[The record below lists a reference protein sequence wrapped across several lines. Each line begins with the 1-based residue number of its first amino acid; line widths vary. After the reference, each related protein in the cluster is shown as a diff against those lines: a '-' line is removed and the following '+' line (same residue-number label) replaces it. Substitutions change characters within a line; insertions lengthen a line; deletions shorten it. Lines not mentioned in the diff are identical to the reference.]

1 MVRNFCFIL
10 LCLCPAIALPQGASA
25 QEDTAYRLSTEYFEK
40 LIDSSNAYYL
50 QGDYKASLG
59 VNIELLKN
67 ALITNKKDYIY
78 KGYRHLG
85 YDYMALNDSILALES
100 FRKAEKFAKLSR
112 NNTDL
117 ALTYMDLANINS
129 NLYGKSNV
137 ALEYHNKS
145 IKAFERL
152 KDSANL
158 AKAHYNKIVTA
169 LEAKK
174 HNQAFLSLVKIK
186 KLVKHDPDPSFPA
199 TVESLYGQY
208 YLAKKNYEMADIYL
222 SRAMQWAEEGNFTV
236 ELENIYHDYS
246 ESLSG
251 QGRFEEAFAIRKK
264 YEDHFESNLLK
275 MTSAEVEAMSA
286 KFQVNEYRK
295 GIMEAELENKLQAE
309 KVRSK
314 SLLNKILIA
323 TSISVIALLLVL
335 WGAFKRRKQL
345 VLLLKEKNQA
355 YLQAKEQ
362 SEQYATA
369 KSNFFSTVSHE
380 LRTPLYGVIGL
391 STILMENEDLKAHE
405 KDLKSL
411 KFSADYLLAL
421 INDVLQINKI
431 DSNNIEDDQT
441 SFNLK
446 ELLETI
452 VSSFEY
458 MKIQN
463 KNTIKI
469 SVDPTIPN
477 MISGNPLRLSQILM
491 NLIGNAVKFT
501 ENGLIEVSAK
511 TKQSSI
517 SNVEVVFEVSD
528 NGIGIAKD
536 KISTIFDEFSQ
547 AASQEYNYQ
556 GTGLGL
562 PIVKKLLSLSNSDLE
577 VESELGKGSTFRF
590 ILLYEVVNEMDQ
602 VIEEDPATLIDVK
615 ALDGKR
621 ILIVEDNRINQIV
634 TQKILEKEGVACTIA
649 GNGEIAVDKVQKE
662 KFDLVLMDINMP
674 VKDGIQATID
684 IREFNEYLPIVALT
698 AVEIEEMRH
707 KIYQAGMNDIIVKP
721 YDVTQFIQTIL
732 KNLRHR
738 ENKNHLRAI

>member
-1 MVRNFCFIL
+1 MVRNVCFLL
-10 LCLCPAIALPQGASA
+10 LCLCPAIALPQGNFA
-25 QEDTAYRLSTEYFEK
+25 QDKSSNTLSTAYFEK
-40 LIDSSNAYYL
+40 LIDSANTYYIE
-50 QGDYKASLG
+50 GNYKASLG
-59 VNIELLKN
+59 INIELLKN
-67 ALITNKKDYIY
+67 ALLTNKTNYIH

-100 FRKAEKFAKLSR
+100 FNKAEKFAAVSQ
-112 NNTDL
+112 NDAAI

-129 NLYGKSNV
+129 NLYNKTDI

-145 IKAFERL
+145 IKAFEKL
-152 KDSANL
+152 KDSASL
-158 AKAHYNKIVTA
+158 AKAHYNKIITA
-169 LEAKK
+169 LEAEKY
-174 HNQAFLSLVKIK
+174 NLAFLSLIKLK
-186 KLVKHDPDPSFPA
+186 KLAKHDPHPSFPI
-199 TVESLYGQY
+199 TVEALYGEY

-222 SRAMQWAEEGNFTV
+222 KRAMDWAEENNFTV
-236 ELENIYHDYS
+236 ELESIYYGYS
-246 ESLSG
+246 ESLFG
-251 QGRFEEAFAIRKK
+251 QGHFEEAYNIRKK
-264 YEDHFESNLLK
+264 YEEQFEKNLLK

-314 SLLNKILIA
+314 SMLIMILIA
-323 TSISVIALLLVL
+323 TSIGVLAMLIVL
-335 WGAFKRRKQL
+335 WLAFRRRKQL
-345 VLLLKEKNQA
+345 VSLLKEKNQA

-362 SEQYATA
+362 SEKYAAA

-391 STILMENEDLKAHE
+391 STILLENEDLEAHE

-411 KFSADYLLAL
+411 KFSADYLMAL

-431 DSNNIEDDQT
+431 DSNNVEDNH
-441 SFNLK
+441 SAFNLK

-463 KNTIKI
+463 NNVIKVY
-469 SVDPTIPN
+469 VDSSIPP
-477 MISGNPLRLSQILM
+477 MVSGNPLRLSQVLM

-501 ENGLIEVSAK
+501 ENGLVEVSAK
-511 TKQSSI
+511 AKQTSKN
-517 SNVEVVFEVSD
+517 NVEVVFEVSD

-536 KISTIFDEFSQ
+536 KITTIFEEFSQ
-547 AASQEYNYQ
+547 IASQEYNYQ

-577 VESELGKGSTFRF
+577 VESELGKGSTFKF
-590 ILLYEVVNEMDQ
+590 HMFYDVPDVG
-602 VIEEDPATLIDVK
+602 VKPVEDATSLIDVK
-615 ALDGKR
+615 ILEGKR

-634 TQKILEKEGVACTIA
+634 TQKMLEKEGVITTIA
-649 GNGEIAVDKVQKE
+649 NNGEIAIQKVQSE

-674 VKDGIQATID
+674 VKDGIEATID
-684 IREFNEYLPIVALT
+684 IRKFNNHLPILALT

-707 KIYQAGMNDIIVKP
+707 QIYQAGMNDIIVKP
-721 YDVTQFIQTIL
+721 YDVTQFTQTIL
-732 KNLRHR
+732 KNLRHL
-738 ENKNHLRAI
+738 ENKNHLTAI

>member
-10 LCLCPAIALPQGASA
+10 LCLCPAIALSQGTSA
-25 QEDTAYRLSTEYFEK
+25 QERDSYLLSTTYFEK
-40 LIDSSNAYYL
+40 LVDSSNTYYL
-50 QGDYKASLG
+50 DGDYKASLG

-67 ALITNKKDYIY
+67 ALISNKTAYIY

-100 FRKAEKFAKLSR
+100 FKKAEKFAQVAK
-112 NNTDL
+112 NDT
-117 ALTYMDLANINS
+117 AMAITYMDLANINS
-129 NLYGKSNV
+129 NLYNKTDV

-145 IKAFERL
+145 IRAFEALR
-152 KDSANL
+152 DSSYL
-158 AKAHYNKIVTA
+158 AKAHYNKIITA
-169 LEAKK
+169 LEAKEY
-174 HNQAFLSLVKIK
+174 NQAFLSLVKVK
-186 KLVKHDPDPSFPA
+186 KLVKHDPHPA
-199 TVESLYGQY
+199 FRITVEALYGQY
-208 YLAKKNYEMADIYL
+208 YLEKENYEMADIYL
-222 SRAMQWAEEGNFTV
+222 NRAMKWAEEGNYTA
-236 ELENIYHDYS
+236 ELENIYYDFS
-246 ESLSG
+246 ESLAG
-251 QGRFEEAFAIRKK
+251 QGKFEESLELRKK
-264 YEDHFESNLLK
+264 YEDHFEKNLLK

-286 KFQVNEYRK
+286 KFQVNEYRR
-295 GIMEAELENKLQAE
+295 GIMEAELQNKLQAE

-323 TSISVIALLLVL
+323 TSIGVISLLVVL
-335 WGAFKRRKQL
+335 WMAFRRRKQL
-345 VLLLKEKNQA
+345 VLLLKDKNQA

-362 SEQYATA
+362 SEKYATA

-391 STILMENEDLKAHE
+391 STILMENDELKAHE

-431 DSNNIEDDQT
+431 DSNNMED
-441 SFNLK
+441 SHSAFNLK

-463 KNTIKI
+463 KNLIKI
-469 SVDPTIPN
+469 YVDPTIPT

-501 ENGLIEVSAK
+501 ENGVIQVSARAH
-511 TKQSSI
+511 Q
-517 SNVEVVFEVSD
+517 VSENHVDVQFDIAD
-528 NGIGIAKD
+528 NGIGIAKE
-536 KISTIFDEFSQ
+536 KITTIFEEFSQ

-562 PIVKKLLSLSNSDLE
+562 PIVKKLLALSNSDLE

-590 ILLYEVVNEMDQ
+590 SLVYGIADAKEAPK
-602 VIEEDPATLIDVK
+602 EDASTLIDITILEEK
-615 ALDGKR
+615 Q

-634 TQKILEKEGVACTIA
+634 TQKILEKEGVVCTIA
-649 GNGEIAVDKVQKE
+649 DNGQKAVDMVKSK

-674 VKDGIQATID
+674 IMDGIQATAS
-684 IREFNEYLPIVALT
+684 IREFDEFLPIIALT

-707 KIYQAGMNDIIVKP
+707 KIYQSGMNDIIVKP
-721 YDVTQFIQTIL
+721 YDVNQFIQTIL

-738 ENKNHLRAI
+738 ENKNHLQAI

>member
-1 MVRNFCFIL
+1 MVRNICFL
-10 LCLCPAIALPQGASA
+10 LLYLCPAFALNQGLFA
-25 QEDTAYRLSTEYFEK
+25 QDNADYRLSPAYFER
-40 LIDSSNAYYL
+40 LIDSANTHYL
-50 QGDYKASLG
+50 EGNFKASLG

-67 ALITNKKDYIY
+67 ALISNKSAYIH

-100 FRKAEKFAKLSR
+100 FKKAEKFAQASD
-112 NNTDL
+112 NDT
-117 ALTYMDLANINS
+117 AVATTYMDLANINS
-129 NLYGKSNV
+129 RLYERLDI
-137 ALEYHNKS
+137 AMEYHNKS
-145 IKAFERL
+145 IKAFEKLR
-152 KDSANL
+152 DSASL
-158 AKAHYNKIVTA
+158 AKAHYNKIITA
-169 LEAKK
+169 LDAGKY
-174 HNQAFLSLVKIK
+174 NQAFLSLVKIK
-186 KLVKHDPDPSFPA
+186 KLVTYDSSPDFP
-199 TVESLYGQY
+199 TVVETLYGQY
-208 YLAKKNYEMADIYL
+208 YLEKENYEMADIYL
-222 SRAMQWAEEGNFTV
+222 SRAMEWAERDGYIS
-236 ELENIYHDYS
+236 ELENIYYYYS
-246 ESLSG
+246 QTLEG
-251 QGRFEEAFAIRKK
+251 QGHYEEALEIRKK
-264 YEDHFESNLLK
+264 YENLFENNLLK

-323 TSISVIALLLVL
+323 TSIGVIALLIVL
-335 WGAFKRRKQL
+335 WRALRRRKQL
-345 VLLLKEKNQA
+345 VLMLQEKNLA

-362 SEQYATA
+362 SEKYATA

-391 STILMENEDLKAHE
+391 STILLENEELKAHE

-431 DSNNIEDDQT
+431 DSNNIEDNH
-441 SFNLK
+441 SAFNIR

-463 KNTIKI
+463 KNLIKI
-469 SVDPTIPN
+469 YVDSEIPN
-477 MISGNPLRLSQILM
+477 MISGDPLRLSQILM

-501 ENGLIEVSAK
+501 ENGLIQISARAK
-511 TKQSSI
+511 RSSDN
-517 SNVEVVFEVSD
+517 SVLVQFEVSD

-547 AASQEYNYQ
+547 AATQEYNYQ

-577 VESELGKGSTFRF
+577 VESELGKGSSFRF
-590 ILLYEVVNEMDQ
+590 ELAYDIVSDDIAL
-602 VIEEDPATLIDVK
+602 EEDASTLLDVK
-615 ALDGKR
+615 ALEGKKV
-621 ILIVEDNRINQIV
+621 LIVEDNRINQIV
-634 TQKILEKEGVACTIA
+634 TQKILEKEDVVCTIA
-649 GNGEIAVDKVQKE
+649 DNGQSAVDMIRSQ

-674 VKDGIQATID
+674 VMDGIQATIE
-684 IREFNEYLPIVALT
+684 IRKFNDYLPIIALT

-721 YDVTQFIQTIL
+721 YDVNQFTQTIL
-732 KNLRHR
+732 KNLRFR
-738 ENKNHLRAI
+738 ENRNHLRAI